1 MMGSVLPAEALVLK
15 TGLKAPGLALAEVI
29 TSDILHSFLYGRWRN
44 VLGEQLFEDKSH
56 HASPKTAFTAEVL
69 AQSFS
74 GGESRRRGGSHP
86 SLPAAPWF
94 PGPHARAAA
103 GTRGRW
109 QPLAPIREFH
119 TRARDSVSRKPSPGA
134 SSQALAGGRL
144 HRERLEVR
152 DVGAPAVGP
161 PPPRFPSRPS
171 PP

>member
-1 MMGSVLPAEALVLK
+1 MNSGESSTKCLGRFLQRPAVESDYPNLSTPVARHVGGAILTLPGGSGG
-15 TGLKAPGLALAEVI
+15 GLGRTVVSGTPGPEEVV
-29 TSDILHSFLYGRWRN
+29 GARWRGRPGQQ
-44 VLGEQLFEDKSH
+44 V
-56 HASPKTAFTAEVL
+56 T
-69 AQSFS
+69 
-74 GGESRRRGGSHP
+74 RP

-134 SSQALAGGRL
+134 SSQARAGGRL